1 MLLYLQVNRLIYNP
15 ILKAFSVFFLVFITS
30 CNTGKLNL
38 LVSICNDLE
47 ASAIEIV
54 KGSNL
59 IWVIEDG
66 GNKNS

>member
-1 MLLYLQVNRLIYNP
+1 
-15 ILKAFSVFFLVFITS
+15 
-30 CNTGKLNL
+30 
-38 LVSICNDLE
+38 VSIRNDLE